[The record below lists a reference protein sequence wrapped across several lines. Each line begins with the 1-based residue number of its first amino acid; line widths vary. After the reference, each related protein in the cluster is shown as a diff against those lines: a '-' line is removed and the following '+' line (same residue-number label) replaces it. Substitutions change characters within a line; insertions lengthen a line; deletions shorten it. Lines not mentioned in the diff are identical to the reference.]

1 MPRPVGIDACVRR
14 DVTAGCGQVGGG
26 IAVNA
31 SMERE
36 PIDPAPVSERRFQF
50 NIDKRIPIIRM
61 FLSFGFIASAITV
74 LIYAEVPFSVMVLL
88 AAAVVFAAIMAK
100 QSTHILRMQQPVL
113 SVGPRGIWD
122 RRLNAAVIPWS
133 DIFLIRTDR
142 NGDIILDPK
151 EQFTGIDE
159 AATTRWQN
167 LRRQL
172 DTALQPGSLRID
184 MSAVD
189 GKSGQLLAGIEASLP
204 QHLRS
209 MYRPDFEPADAR
221 FSRRTIFAGVGA
233 LAIGAMMF
241 VVTSASTQNAAPE
254 LQSLGSA
261 MDSSAIPGHYES
273 AALSEFRVAA
283 KKGDASARVRL
294 GLMYHEGDGV
304 ARNREQAAQW
314 FRLAAKDNQPAGQ
327 AALGYLHETGLGVSQ
342 DFGKALTWYRKAAD
356 RDNSWAQYRLALM
369 YRDGRGIRRNPA
381 EAVRLLTAA
390 AIKGDVAGRFH
401 LGEMY
406 DKGWGV
412 PQDASVAADW
422 YRKAAEQDHDQ
433 AEYALGTM
441 YRDGR
446 GSRRDPVRAALWFE
460 RSARKGYAPAQYALG
475 LAYEVG
481 RGVARDMNRATL
493 WFSLAER
500 HGDQDAAQRR
510 RQVYKHLNRS
520 QRQDADTFQKKWLKE
535 HALSEEAAEK
545 FKVYSQM
552 KAPKAF
558 AIAMN
563 GAWAQTENA
572 KHVRD
577 AVYHAMKRCR
587 QYADACML
595 FAVGDKV
602 VIGMREAEIDAVIA
616 KQLKTASR

>member
-1 MPRPVGIDACVRR
+1 M
-14 DVTAGCGQVGGG
+14 
-26 IAVNA
+26 NA
-31 SMERE
+31 NVPSGS
-36 PIDPAPVSERRFQF
+36 IDPAPESENRFQF
-50 NIDKRIPIIRM
+50 DIDKRLHVIRM
-61 FLSFGFIASAITV
+61 FLCAGFIASALTV
-74 LIYAEVPFSVMVLL
+74 LVYSAIPLSVMALL
-88 AAAVVFAAIMAK
+88 AAAMVFAATMVR
-100 QSTHILRMQQPVL
+100 QSFRTLRMQQPVL

-133 DIFLIRTDR
+133 DIFRIRTDR

-151 EQFTGIDE
+151 DQFPGTDDS
-159 AATTRWQN
+159 ALSRWQN

-184 MSAVD
+184 MRAVD

-204 QHLRS
+204 QHLQCLL
-209 MYRPDFEPADAR
+209 RPDYEPTDSR
-221 FSRRTIFAGVGA
+221 FAKRTVFAGVGA
-233 LAIGAMMF
+233 VAIGAMMF
-241 VVTSASTQNAAPE
+241 VVSTSSTPNAAPE
-254 LQSLGSA
+254 MQNLGSP
-261 MDSSAIPGHYES
+261 MDSSAILGQYES
-273 AALSEFRVAA
+273 PALSAFKTAA
-283 KKGDASARVRL
+283 KKGDPGARVRL

-304 ARNREQAAQW
+304 ARDREQAAQW
-314 FRLAAKDNQPAGQ
+314 FQLAAKDQQPAGQ
-327 AALGYLHETGLGVSQ
+327 AALGYLHENGLGVSQ
-342 DFGKALTWYRKAAD
+342 DFGAALTWYRKAAD
-356 RDNSWAQYRLALM
+356 RNNSWAQYRLALM
-369 YRDGRGIRRNPA
+369 YRDGRGVRRNPA

-433 AEYALGTM
+433 AEFALGTM

-460 RSARKGYAPAQYALG
+460 RSARKGYAPAQHALG

-493 WFSLAER
+493 WFVLAER
-500 HGDQDAAQRR
+500 HGDQEAAQRR
-510 RQVYKHLNRS
+510 RQIYAHLTRS
-520 QRQDADTFQKKWLKE
+520 QRTEADAFQKKWLKE
-535 HALSEEAAEK
+535 NVLSEEAAVK
-545 FKVYSQM
+545 FKAYKRMS
-552 KAPKAF
+552 APKAF

-595 FAVGDKV
+595 FAVGDNV

-616 KQLKTASR
+616 RQLKTAAR

>member
-1 MPRPVGIDACVRR
+1 M
-14 DVTAGCGQVGGG
+14 
-26 IAVNA
+26 NA
-31 SMERE
+31 KMRKEL
-36 PIDPAPVSERRFQF
+36 IDPALEAESRCQF
-50 NIDKRIPIIRM
+50 DIDKRLHIIRM
-61 FLSFGFIASAITV
+61 FLCAGFIASAITV
-74 LIYAEVPFSVMVLL
+74 LIYSEVSFSVMLLL
-88 AAAVVFAAIMAK
+88 AAAVIFTATMVR
-100 QSTHILRMQQPVL
+100 QSFHTLRMQQPVL

-133 DIFLIRTDR
+133 DIFCIRTDR

-151 EQFTGIDE
+151 DQFAGIDE
-159 AATTRWQN
+159 AALTRWQN

-204 QHLRS
+204 QHLQS
-209 MYRPDFEPADAR
+209 LYRPDFEPADAR
-221 FSRRTIFAGVGA
+221 FPRRTVFAGVGA
-233 LAIGAMMF
+233 IAVAAMMF
-241 VVTSASTQNAAPE
+241 VVASTSMPSAAPE
-254 LQSLGSA
+254 LQNLGSA
-261 MDSSAIPGHYES
+261 MDSSAIPGQYES
-273 AALSEFRVAA
+273 AAISKFKLAA
-283 KKGDASARVRL
+283 KKGDSSARVRL

-314 FRLAAKDNQPAGQ
+314 FQLAARDQQPAGQ
-327 AALGYLHETGLGVSQ
+327 AALGYLHENGLGVSQ

-356 RDNSWAQYRLALM
+356 RNNSWAQYRLALM
-369 YRDGRGIRRNPA
+369 YRDGRGIRRNRA

-412 PQDASVAADW
+412 PQDSSVAADW

-460 RSARKGYAPAQYALG
+460 RSARKGYAPAQHALG

-493 WFSLAER
+493 WFTLAER
-500 HGDQDAAQRR
+500 HGDQEAAQRR
-510 RQVYKHLNRS
+510 RQIYAHLSRS
-520 QRQDADTFQKKWLKE
+520 QRGEADTFQKKWLKKNT
-535 HALSEEAAEK
+535 LSEEATVK
-545 FKVYSQM
+545 FKAYKRM

-595 FAVGDKV
+595 YAVGDKV
-602 VIGMREAEIDAVIA
+602 VVGMRESEIDAVIA